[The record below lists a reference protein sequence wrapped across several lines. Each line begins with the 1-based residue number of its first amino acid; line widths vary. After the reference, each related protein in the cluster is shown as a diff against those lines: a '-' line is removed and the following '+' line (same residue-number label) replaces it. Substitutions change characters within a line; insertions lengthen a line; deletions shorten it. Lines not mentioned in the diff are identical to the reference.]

1 MKYNHIILVG
11 RLTRD
16 PEYRSTPQG
25 TTIAR
30 ISVAVDR
37 NTKNKETGNFETDF
51 FDCTAWQSQAEFAI
65 NYLKK
70 GRLVLID
77 GRMESRKWTSQTGE
91 KHTSWDVQ
99 VSAIRPMDS
108 NRDSAEG
115 GFRPAAPAAQSNIV
129 PPVSS
134 TPATGDPFNS
144 GSEMP
149 SDYDPF
155 ADES

>member
-1 MKYNHIILVG
+1 MNYNRIVLVG

-25 TTIAR
+25 STIAR
-30 ISVAVDR
+30 ISVAVGR
-37 NTKNKETGNFETDF
+37 SFKNKDGEYDTDF
-51 FDCTAWQSQAEFAI
+51 FDCTAWQSQAEYAI

-70 GRLVLID
+70 GRLVLVE
-77 GRMESRKWTSQTGE
+77 GRMESRKWTSQAGE
-91 KHTSWDVQ
+91 KHTSWDVH
-99 VSAIRPMDS
+99 VDNIRPMES
-108 NRDSAEG
+108 NRDGSEG

-134 TPATGDPFNS
+134 APATGDPFNS

>member
-1 MKYNHIILVG
+1 MKYNRIVLIG

-25 TTIAR
+25 TPIAK
-30 ISVAVDR
+30 ISLAVGR
-37 NTKNKETGNFETDF
+37 NFKNKETNEYDADF
-51 FDCTAWQSQAEFAI
+51 FDCTAWQHQAEYAI

-70 GRLVLID
+70 GRLVLVEGSIH
-77 GRMESRKWTSQTGE
+77 SRKWTSQSGE
-91 KHTSWDVQ
+91 NHTSWDVRIDT
-99 VSAIRPMDS
+99 IRS
-108 NRDSAEG
+108 LESGRDGNEG
-115 GFRPAAPAAQSNIV
+115 GGYRPAAPAAQPNVV

-134 TPATGDPFNS
+134 APTGDPFS
-144 GSEMP
+144 AGSELP